1 MAYSK
6 TLKGRYFN
14 IVGHFF
20 SVYCIYK
27 IFMVSCDYLCIDALM
42 LLALLPLHCCID
54 AAAGFTVC

>member
-42 LLALLPLHCCID
+42 LLALLPLH
-54 AAAGFTVC
+54 